1 MTMRLIVILAGA
13 TALALVAAFVLL
25 PRLSGPAL
33 PPLPASAQT
42 LERHDL
48 APQLR
53 RRIEQALEA
62 QGLTTTPRTEV
73 VVGPSD
79 CPETC
84 SAGMDRGLCYCLRD
98 DARNCASRASSGLR
112 KPARTGTPA
121 PRRARDGGTG
131 DFVLSVQA
139 FGNGIFKCGVT
150 KCRIG

>member
-1 MTMRLIVILAGA
+1 MTTRLLVILAGA

-98 DARNCASRASSGLR
+98 DSRNCPAGWPLEQGDSRSACASLPDRVRLR
-112 KPARTGTPA
+112 P
-121 PRRARDGGTG
+121 DGPETAEQVIS
-131 DFVLSVQA
+131 F
-139 FGNGIFKCGVT
+139 
-150 KCRIG
+150 